1 MKEIA
6 PNSVIHE
13 IAISARARWE
23 TSKSGVKTGILKN
36 GHFGVKTAKNSVFG
50 HIYGI
55 VHEYVHNVCIV

>member
-55 VHEYVHNVCIV
+55 VP